1 MFYDVSLSK
10 QHCIFCVYSQSLLVY
25 PYDSP
30 PCSIICNNNN
40 INICQVVPVDVRY
53 ATLIYLDM
61 LPKIL
66 RMFGISGC
74 ITFCLGIA
82 LLNSWHCHIKLAVC
96 VVDTILISRI
106 TAMLCYATK
115 CIVTISI
122 NFQLLLYPIATY
134 PHVPYRQSNK

>member
-1 MFYDVSLSK
+1 MFCDVSLSK
-10 QHCIFCVYSQSLLVY
+10 AALYLLCLLPKLAGFC

-82 LLNSWHCHIKLAVC
+82 LLNSWHSHIKFAVC
-96 VVDTILISRI
+96 VVDTILINRI
-106 TAMLCYATK
+106 TAMLCLDDN
-115 CIVTISI
+115 S
-122 NFQLLLYPIATY
+122 
-134 PHVPYRQSNK
+134 VPLSSVPLVHF

>member
-30 PCSIICNNNN
+30 RSIICNNNN

-96 VVDTILISRI
+96 VVDTILISRDR
-106 TAMLCYATK
+106 K
-115 CIVTISI
+115 SV
-122 NFQLLLYPIATY
+122 
-134 PHVPYRQSNK
+134 V

>member
-1 MFYDVSLSK
+1 MFCDVSLSK
-10 QHCIFCVYSQSLLVY
+10 QHCIFCVYSQSLLVFVLMILLLAA
-25 PYDSP
+25 
-30 PCSIICNNNN
+30 IICNNNN

-53 ATLIYLDM
+53 ATLIYLVDM
-61 LPKIL
+61 LPKFL
-66 RMFGISGC
+66 RMFGISGS

-106 TAMLCYATK
+106 TAMLCYTTK

-122 NFQLLLYPIATY
+122 NFQLLLYPIAKIGRA
-134 PHVPYRQSNK
+134 HV